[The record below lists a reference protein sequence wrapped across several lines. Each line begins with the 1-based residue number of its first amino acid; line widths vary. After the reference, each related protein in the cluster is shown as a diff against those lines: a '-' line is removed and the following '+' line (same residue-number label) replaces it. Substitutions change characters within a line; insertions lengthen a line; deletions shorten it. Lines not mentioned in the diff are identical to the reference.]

1 MSDTSQGSSKPTNPK
16 DAIGIKKL
24 PFSVLPWRVLTG
36 VALAMLEGAAKYG
49 RHNYRASGVRASVY
63 FDAVVARHLT
73 DWWEGID
80 VDPDSGEHHI
90 DKAIAGLMVMR
101 DSMYQGNFVDDR
113 PPSGQVDMNDL
124 NRRAALI
131 LDRHKDKAPK
141 HFTIN
146 DNLQTEHAQQ

>member
-1 MSDTSQGSSKPTNPK
+1 
-16 DAIGIKKL
+16 
-24 PFSVLPWRVLTG
+24 
-36 VALAMLEGAAKYG
+36 
-49 RHNYRASGVRASVY
+49 
-63 FDAVVARHLT
+63 
-73 DWWEGID
+73 
-80 VDPDSGEHHI
+80 
-90 DKAIAGLMVMR
+90 MVMR